1 MRLEREIDSIKFY
14 IENGY
19 RDLATKAIANLRS
32 EFGDMPEVDQLR
44 QLLDAFSDGDA
55 AETELSEESFPEP
68 VFSESAAD
76 IATAKAFVLDD
87 LRAEFGIEDIDSLD
101 AGDFETN
108 YHTAVAYQ
116 EMGLL
121 DEAIK
126 EFQDA
131 IALVNPNDGTR
142 RFFQCS
148 NLIGHCFM
156 QKEMP
161 NLAVTWFQRSLET
174 AGLSDDEK
182 QGIWYELAAAYEAE
196 GDMENAGRYFEQ
208 VYTENIDFR
217 DVGER
222 MKNIVVQH

>member
-1 MRLEREIDSIKFY
+1 MPEEAGEFAETAEMRLEREIDSIKFY

-19 RDLATKAIANLRS
+19 RDLATKAIADLRS

-55 AETELSEESFPEP
+55 AETELIEESFPEP

-108 YHTAVAYQ
+108 YQMAVAYQ
-116 EMGLL
+116 EMGLME
-121 DEAIK
+121 DAIK

-131 IALVNPNDGTR
+131 INLVPPVTR
-142 RFFQCS
+142 NVDFF
-148 NLIGHCFM
+148 N
-156 QKEMP
+156 
-161 NLAVTWFQRSLET
+161 
-174 AGLSDDEK
+174 
-182 QGIWYELAAAYEAE
+182 
-196 GDMENAGRYFEQ
+196 
-208 VYTENIDFR
+208 
-217 DVGER
+217 
-222 MKNIVVQH
+222 VQI